1 MVTERVFS
9 DSLGDWKRSCYCG
22 EPRAAGVGSEMVL
35 AGWVHSRRDHG
46 GVIFVDLRDR
56 SGLCQVVFNPE
67 VDASSHEKAKQI
79 RSEDVIAVR
88 GTLAHRTVETV
99 NANLATGEVELIAG
113 ELRLLNA
120 SQVPPFTIDDETE
133 ASENTR
139 LKYRY
144 LDLRRPR
151 SLNHLLLRH
160 RMTKLIRDYLDGRGF
175 IDVETPVLTKS
186 TPEGAR
192 DYLVPSRIYPG
203 KFYALPQSPQ
213 LFKQILMVG
222 GLDRYFQI
230 VKCFRDEDLR
240 ADRQPEFT
248 QLDMEMS
255 FVQPEDVM
263 QVVEGMIS
271 LLFKELKGV
280 EVKRP
285 FPRLTWEEAM
295 GRFGSDKPDMR
306 FGLELVDFTNAL
318 WKCQA
323 KVFAAAIEK
332 GGGVKGIRIPEGAE
346 LSRKD
351 LDDMTPYVATF
362 GAKGIAWTKITGEG
376 WQSPI
381 AKFLSVAEQQ
391 DIEKISGAA
400 VGDVILFSADTF
412 KIVNDALGNLR
423 LYLGERLGLIP
434 ENEFAPV
441 WVVDFPLMEFDP
453 QEKRYVALHH
463 PFTAPLEEDLKLL
476 DSDPAKT
483 RSKAYD
489 LALNGME
496 VGGGSVRIHQVELQ
510 KKILGLM
517 GIGAAEAEAKFGF
530 FLEALGF
537 GAPPHG
543 GIAFGID
550 RLAMLLSGAKS
561 LRDVIAFPKS
571 QRAVC
576 MLTDAPSPVDA
587 KQLRELGIRTIAADP
602 QPKPRDLTMEST
614 KVTK

>member
-1 MVTERVFS
+1 
-9 DSLGDWKRSCYCG
+9 
-22 EPRAAGVGSEMVL
+22 
-35 AGWVHSRRDHG
+35 
-46 GVIFVDLRDR
+46 
-56 SGLCQVVFNPE
+56 
-67 VDASSHEKAKQI
+67 
-79 RSEDVIAVR
+79 
-88 GTLAHRTVETV
+88 
-99 NANLATGEVELIAG
+99 
-113 ELRLLNA
+113 
-120 SQVPPFTIDDETE
+120 VPPFIVDDVTD
-133 ASENTR
+133 ANENTR

-151 SLNHLLLRH
+151 SLHPLLLRY
-160 RMTKLIRDYLDGRGF
+160 RMIKLIRDYLDGLGF
-175 IDVETPVLTKS
+175 IEVETPVLTKS

-192 DYLVPSRIYPG
+192 DYLVPSRIYHG

-222 GLDRYFQI
+222 GVDRYFQI

-255 FVQPEDVM
+255 FVQPQDVM
-263 QVVEGMIS
+263 RVVEGMIA
-271 LLFKELKGV
+271 LLFKELKAL
-280 EVKRP
+280 ELQRP
-285 FPRLTWEEAM
+285 FPRLTWLEAM
-295 GRFGSDKPDMR
+295 DRFGSDKPDMR
-306 FGLELVDFTNAL
+306 FGLELVDFTEAL
-318 WKCQA
+318 RGCKA
-323 KVFAAAIEK
+323 KVFASAIEK
-332 GGGVKGIRIPEGAE
+332 GGIVKGIRIPRGSE

-362 GAKGIAWTKITGEG
+362 GAKGIAWTRLTAEG

-381 AKFLSVAEQQ
+381 AKFLSESEQRE
-391 DIEKISGAA
+391 IERLAGAQ
-400 VGDVILFSADTF
+400 VGDVILFSADSF

-423 LYLGERLGLIP
+423 LQLGEKLGIIP
-434 ENEFAPV
+434 ADQYAPV

-463 PFTAPLEEDLKLL
+463 PFTAPLDEDLALL
-476 DSDPAKT
+476 DSDAART

-510 KKILGLM
+510 KKVLGLM
-517 GIGAAEAEAKFGF
+517 GIGAEEAEAKFGF

-550 RLAMLLSGAKS
+550 RLAMILSGAKS

-576 MLTDAPSPVDA
+576 MLTDAPSAVDSR
-587 KQLRELGIRTIAADP
+587 QLRELGIRVVGP
-602 QPKPRDLTMEST
+602 EPLK
-614 KVTK
+614 

>member
-1 MVTERVFS
+1 MAVERVFS
-9 DSLGDWKRSCYCG
+9 DPLGEWKRSCYCG
-22 EPRAAGVGSEMVL
+22 APRAEAVGQELIL
-35 AGWVHSRRDHG
+35 AGWVQSRRDHG
-46 GVIFVDLRDR
+46 GLIFVDVRDR
-56 SGLCQVVFNPE
+56 SGITQVVFNPE
-67 VDASSHEKAKQI
+67 VDAAAHEKAKQL

-88 GTLAHRTVETV
+88 GTLAKRPLETL
-99 NANLATGEVELIAG
+99 NPDLATGEVELRG
-113 ELRLLNA
+113 KELKLLNA
-120 SQVPPFTIDDETE
+120 SQVPPFNIEDETE
-133 ASENTR
+133 ANENTR

-144 LDLRRPR
+144 LDLRRPQ
-151 SLNHLLLRH
+151 SLGHLLLRY
-160 RMTKLIRDYLDGRGF
+160 RMTKLIRDYLDGLGF

-192 DYLVPSRIYPG
+192 DYLVPSRIYRG

-255 FVQPEDVM
+255 FVQREDVM

-271 LLFKELKGV
+271 VLFKELKGI
-280 EVKRP
+280 ELKCP
-285 FPRLTWEEAM
+285 FPRLTWNQAM
-295 GRFGSDKPDMR
+295 SRYGSDKPDIR
-306 FGLELVDFTNAL
+306 FGLELTDFTNAL
-318 WKCQA
+318 RSSQA
-323 KVFAAAIEK
+323 KVFSTAIQK
-332 GGGVKGIRIPEGAE
+332 GGVVKGISIPKGGE

-351 LDDMTPYVATF
+351 LDDLTPFVATF
-362 GAKGIAWTKITGEG
+362 GAKGIAWTKLTEEG

-381 AKFLSVAEQQ
+381 AKFLSEAERKEIETIAGAQMG
-391 DIEKISGAA
+391 DI
-400 VGDVILFSADTF
+400 ILFSADTA
-412 KIVNDALGNLR
+412 KIVHDALGNLR
-423 LYLGERLGLIP
+423 LHLGEKLRLIP
-434 ENEFAPV
+434 DKEYALV

-453 QEKRYVALHH
+453 EEKHYVALHH
-463 PFTAPLEEDLKLL
+463 PFTSPLDEDLPLLGSKPLEV
-476 DSDPAKT
+476 

-489 LALNGME
+489 LALNGVE
-496 VGGGSVRIHQVELQ
+496 IGGGSIRIHQVELQ

-517 GIGAAEAEAKFGF
+517 GIDPEEAEAKFGF

-576 MLTDAPSPVDA
+576 MLTDAPSAVDP
-587 KQLRELGIRTIAADP
+587 KQLRELGIRTTTAD
-602 QPKPRDLTMEST
+602 
-614 KVTK
+614 

>member
-1 MVTERVFS
+1 MAERVFN
-9 DSLGDWKRSCYCG
+9 DQLGDWKRSSYCG
-22 EPRAAGVGSEMVL
+22 EPRASAVGKEMTL

-56 SGLCQVVFNPE
+56 TGICQVVFRPE
-67 VDASSHEKAKQI
+67 VAPPAHEKAKQL

-88 GTLAHRTVETV
+88 GALAKRSPETI
-99 NANLATGEVELIAG
+99 NAELATGEVELVCREI
-113 ELRLLNA
+113 RLLNA
-120 SQVPPFTIDDETE
+120 SAVPPFPIDDETE
-133 ASENTR
+133 ATENTR

-144 LDLRRPR
+144 LDLRRPQ
-151 SLNHLLLRH
+151 SLSPLVLRY
-160 RMTKLIRDYLDGRGF
+160 RMTKLIRDYLDGLGF

-192 DYLVPSRIYPG
+192 DYLVPSRIYHG

-222 GLDRYFQI
+222 GVDRYFQI

-255 FVQPEDVM
+255 FVQPEDVI
-263 QVVEGMIS
+263 QVVEGMIV
-271 LLFKELKGV
+271 LLFKELKGIDI
-280 EVKRP
+280 KRP
-285 FPRLTWEEAM
+285 FTRLTYADAM
-295 GRFGSDKPDMR
+295 NRFGSDKPDMR
-306 FGLELVDFTNAL
+306 FGLEIVDFTEAL
-318 WKCQA
+318 RNCQA
-323 KVFAAAIEK
+323 RVFASAIK
-332 GGGVKGIRIPEGAE
+332 SGGVVKGIRIPKGAE

-362 GAKGIAWTKITGEG
+362 GAKGIAWTKLTEEG

-381 AKFLSVAEQQ
+381 AKFLSDTEQKG
-391 DIEKISGAA
+391 IEKIAA
-400 VGDVILFSADTF
+400 AEVGDVVLFSADQA
-412 KIVNDALGNLR
+412 KVVHDALGNLR
-423 LYLGERLGLIP
+423 LHLGEKLGLIP
-434 ENEFAPV
+434 QDEYMLV
-441 WVVDFPLMEFDP
+441 WVLDFPLMEFDSE
-453 QEKRYVALHH
+453 EKRYVALHH
-463 PFTAPLEEDLKLL
+463 PFTAPMDEDLPLL
-476 DSDPAKT
+476 DSEPEKS

-489 LALNGME
+489 LALNGVE
-496 VGGGSVRIHQVELQ
+496 IGGGSIRIHQVELQ

-517 GIGAAEAEAKFGF
+517 GIGAEEAQAKFGF
-530 FLEALGF
+530 LLEALSF

-576 MLTDAPSPVDA
+576 MLTEAPSSVDPR
-587 KQLRELGIRTIAADP
+587 QLRELGIRLSGGE
-602 QPKPRDLTMEST
+602 K
-614 KVTK
+614 

>member
-1 MVTERVFS
+1 MATERIFPDQLS
-9 DSLGDWKRSCYCG
+9 DWKRSCYCG
-22 EPRAAGVGSEMVL
+22 EPRANAVGSEL
-35 AGWVHSRRDHG
+35 TLFGWVRGRRDHG

-56 SGLCQVVFNPE
+56 SGICQIVFNPE
-67 VDASSHEKAKQI
+67 VDAAAHEKAKQL

-88 GTLAHRTVETV
+88 GNLSKRSPETI
-99 NANLATGEVELIAG
+99 NPDLPTGEVELMG
-113 ELRLLNA
+113 KELRLLNA
-120 SQVPPFTIDDETE
+120 AQVPPFTVDDETE
-133 ASENTR
+133 ANENTR

-144 LDLRRPR
+144 LDLRRPQ
-151 SLNHLLLRH
+151 SLRPLVLRY
-160 RMTKLIRDYLDGRGF
+160 RMTKLIRDYLDGLGF

-263 QVVEGMIS
+263 EVIEGMICI
-271 LLFKELKGV
+271 LFRELKGI
-280 EVKRP
+280 ELKRP
-285 FPRLTWEEAM
+285 FPKLTYEEAM
-295 GRFGSDKPDMR
+295 NRFGSDKPDMR
-306 FGLELVDFTNAL
+306 FGLELKDFTDAL
-318 WKCQA
+318 RSCQA
-323 KVFAAAIEK
+323 KVFATSIQK
-332 GGGVKGIRIPEGAE
+332 GGVVKGIRVPKGGE
-346 LSRKD
+346 LSRKE
-351 LDDMTPYVATF
+351 LDDLTPFVATF
-362 GAKGIAWTKITGEG
+362 GAKGIAWTKLTDEG

-381 AKFLSVAEQQ
+381 AKFLSETEQKEIERIADAE
-391 DIEKISGAA
+391 
-400 VGDVILFSADTF
+400 VGDVILFSADIA
-412 KIVNDALGNLR
+412 KIVYDALGNLR
-423 LYLGERLGLIP
+423 LYLAEKLGLIP
-434 ENEFAPV
+434 ENEYALV

-453 QEKRYVALHH
+453 EEKRYVALHH
-463 PFTAPLEEDLKLL
+463 PFTAPHDEDLPLL
-476 DSDPAKT
+476 DTEPDKA

-489 LALNGME
+489 LAVNGIE
-496 VGGGSVRIHQVELQ
+496 AGGGSIRIHQVELQ
-510 KKILGLM
+510 KKVLELM
-517 GIGAAEAEAKFGF
+517 GVGAAEAEAKFGF
-530 FLEALGF
+530 FLEALSF

-576 MLTDAPSPVDA
+576 MLTDAPSTVDP
-587 KQLRELGIRTIAADP
+587 KQLRELGIRTA
-602 QPKPRDLTMEST
+602 
-614 KVTK
+614 VGG

>member
-1 MVTERVFS
+1 MATERIFP
-9 DSLGDWKRSCYCG
+9 DQLGDWKRSCYCG
-22 EPRAAGVGSEMVL
+22 EPRANAVGNEL
-35 AGWVHSRRDHG
+35 TLFGWVRSRRDHG

-56 SGLCQVVFNPE
+56 SGICQIVFNPE
-67 VDASSHEKAKQI
+67 VDAAAHEKAKQL

-88 GTLAHRTVETV
+88 GNLSKRSPETI
-99 NANLATGEVELIAG
+99 NPDLATGEVELMG
-113 ELRLLNA
+113 KELRLLNA
-120 SQVPPFTIDDETE
+120 AQVPPFTIEDETE
-133 ASENTR
+133 ANENTR

-144 LDLRRPR
+144 LDLRRPQ
-151 SLNHLLLRH
+151 SLRPLVLRY
-160 RMTKLIRDYLDGRGF
+160 RMTKLIRDYLDGLGF

-248 QLDMEMS
+248 QLDLEMS

-263 QVVEGMIS
+263 QVIEGMICI
-271 LLFKELKGV
+271 LFRELKGI
-280 EVKRP
+280 ELKRP
-285 FPRLTWEEAM
+285 FTKLTYEEAM
-295 GRFGSDKPDMR
+295 NRFGSDKPDMR
-306 FGLELVDFTNAL
+306 FGLELKDFTDAL
-318 WKCQA
+318 RNCQA
-323 KVFAAAIEK
+323 KVFATAIQK
-332 GGGVKGIRIPEGAE
+332 GGVVKGIRVPKGGE

-351 LDDMTPYVATF
+351 LDDLTPFVATF
-362 GAKGIAWTKITGEG
+362 GAKGIAWTKLTDEG

-381 AKFLSVAEQQ
+381 AKFLSETEQKEIERIAGAE
-391 DIEKISGAA
+391 
-400 VGDVILFSADTF
+400 VGDVILFSADIA
-412 KIVNDALGNLR
+412 KIVYDALGNLR
-423 LYLGERLGLIP
+423 LYLAEKLGLIP
-434 ENEFAPV
+434 ENEYALV
-441 WVVDFPLMEFDP
+441 WVVDFPLMEFDAE
-453 QEKRYVALHH
+453 EKRYVALHH
-463 PFTAPLEEDLKLL
+463 PFTAPHDEDLPLL
-476 DSDPAKT
+476 DTEPVKA

-489 LALNGME
+489 LAVNGIE
-496 VGGGSVRIHQVELQ
+496 AGGGSIRIHQVELQ

-517 GIGAAEAEAKFGF
+517 GVSAAEAEAKFGF
-530 FLEALGF
+530 FLEALSF

-576 MLTDAPSPVDA
+576 MLTDAPSTVDP
-587 KQLRELGIRTIAADP
+587 KQLRELGIRTQRHWIGKRVVLP
-602 QPKPRDLTMEST
+602 T
-614 KVTK
+614 

>member
-1 MVTERVFS
+1 MAVERVFS
-9 DSLGDWKRSCYCG
+9 DPLGEWKRSCYCG
-22 EPRAAGVGSEMVL
+22 APRAEAVGQELIL
-35 AGWVHSRRDHG
+35 AGWVQSRRDHG
-46 GVIFVDLRDR
+46 GLIFVDVRDR
-56 SGLCQVVFNPE
+56 SGITQVVFNPE
-67 VDASSHEKAKQI
+67 VDAAAHEKAKQL

-88 GTLAHRTVETV
+88 GTLAKRPLETL
-99 NANLATGEVELIAG
+99 NPDLATGEVELRG
-113 ELRLLNA
+113 KELKLLNA
-120 SQVPPFTIDDETE
+120 SQVPPFNIEDETE
-133 ASENTR
+133 ANENTR

-144 LDLRRPR
+144 LDLRRPQ
-151 SLNHLLLRH
+151 SLGHLLLRY
-160 RMTKLIRDYLDGRGF
+160 RMTKLIRDYLDGLGF

-192 DYLVPSRIYPG
+192 DYLVPSRIYRG

-255 FVQPEDVM
+255 FVQREDVM

-271 LLFKELKGV
+271 VLFKELKGI
-280 EVKRP
+280 ELKCP
-285 FPRLTWEEAM
+285 FPRLTWNQAM
-295 GRFGSDKPDMR
+295 SRYGSDKPDIR
-306 FGLELVDFTNAL
+306 FGLELTDFTNAL
-318 WKCQA
+318 RSSQA
-323 KVFAAAIEK
+323 KVFSTAIQK
-332 GGGVKGIRIPEGAE
+332 GGVVKGISIPKGGE

-351 LDDMTPYVATF
+351 LDDLTPFVATF
-362 GAKGIAWTKITGEG
+362 GAKGIAWTKLTEEG

-381 AKFLSVAEQQ
+381 AKFLSEAERKE
-391 DIEKISGAA
+391 IETIAGAQ
-400 VGDVILFSADTF
+400 VGDIILFSADTA
-412 KIVNDALGNLR
+412 KIVHDALGNLR
-423 LYLGERLGLIP
+423 LHLGEKLRLIP
-434 ENEFAPV
+434 DKEYALV

-453 QEKRYVALHH
+453 EEKHYVALHH
-463 PFTAPLEEDLKLL
+463 PFTSPLDEDLPLLGSKPLEV
-476 DSDPAKT
+476 

-489 LALNGME
+489 LALNGVE
-496 VGGGSVRIHQVELQ
+496 IGGGSIRIHQVELQ

-517 GIGAAEAEAKFGF
+517 GIDPEEAEAKFGF

-550 RLAMLLSGAKS
+550 RMAMLLSGAKS

-576 MLTDAPSPVDA
+576 MLTDAPSAVDP
-587 KQLRELGIRTIAADP
+587 KQLRELGIRTTTAD
-602 QPKPRDLTMEST
+602 
-614 KVTK
+614 

>member
-1 MVTERVFS
+1 MAERVFN
-9 DSLGDWKRSCYCG
+9 DQLGDWKRSSYCG
-22 EPRAAGVGSEMVL
+22 EPRVAAVDQELTLV
-35 AGWVHSRRDHG
+35 GWVRSRRDHG

-56 SGLCQVVFNPE
+56 SGICQIVFNPE
-67 VDASSHEKAKQI
+67 GDPESHEKAKQI

-88 GTLAHRTVETV
+88 GVLARRSPETI
-99 NANLATGEVELIAG
+99 NPDLPTGEVELKSRS
-113 ELRLLNA
+113 LRLLNA
-120 SQVPPFTIDDETE
+120 SQVPPFIIDDETD
-133 ASENTR
+133 ANENTR

-144 LDLRRPR
+144 LDLRRPQ
-151 SLNHLLLRH
+151 SIGPLLLRY
-160 RMTKLIRDYLDGRGF
+160 RMTKLIRDYLDGLGF

-192 DYLVPSRIYPG
+192 DYLVPSRIYHG

-263 QVVEGMIS
+263 AVVEGMIC
-271 LLFKELKGV
+271 LLFKELKDI
-280 EVKRP
+280 ELTRP
-285 FPRLTWEEAM
+285 FTKLTYQQAM
-295 GRFGSDKPDMR
+295 DRFGSDKPDMR
-306 FGLELVDFTNAL
+306 FGLELCDFSDAL
-318 WKCQA
+318 RNCQA
-323 KVFAAAIEK
+323 KVFTAALQK
-332 GGGVKGIRIPEGAE
+332 GGVVKGIRIPNGGA

-351 LDDMTPYVATF
+351 LDDMTPFVATF
-362 GAKGIAWTKITGEG
+362 GARGVAWTKITAEG

-381 AKFLSVAEQQ
+381 AKFLSEAEQK
-391 DIEKISGAA
+391 DVERISAA
-400 VGDVILFSADTF
+400 QVGDVVLFSADSA
-412 KIVNDALGNLR
+412 KIVHDSLGNLR
-423 LYLGERLGLIP
+423 LHLGEKLGLIP
-434 ENEFAPV
+434 EKDYALV

-453 QEKRYVALHH
+453 EEKRYVALHH
-463 PFTAPLEEDLKLL
+463 PFTSPLDEDLHLL
-476 DSDPAKT
+476 DSEPAKS

-489 LALNGME
+489 LALNGTE
-496 VGGGSVRIHQVELQ
+496 VGGGSIRIHQVELQ

-517 GIGAAEAEAKFGF
+517 GIDAQEAQDKFGF
-530 FLEALGF
+530 LLEALSF

-576 MLTDAPSPVDA
+576 MLTEAPSEVAPR
-587 KQLRELGIRTIAADP
+587 QLRELGIRIIGTD
-602 QPKPRDLTMEST
+602 K
-614 KVTK
+614 

>member
-1 MVTERVFS
+1 MATERVFT
-9 DSLGDWKRSCYCG
+9 DQLGEWKRSCFCG
-22 EPRAAGVGSEMVL
+22 EPRANEVGKEL
-35 AGWVHSRRDHG
+35 TLFGWVRTRRDHG

-67 VDASSHEKAKQI
+67 VDAVAHEKAKQI

-88 GTLAHRTVETV
+88 GTLSKRSPETI
-99 NANLATGEVELIAG
+99 NPDLATGEVELTG
-113 ELRLLNA
+113 KELRLLSA
-120 SQVPPFTIDDETE
+120 SQVPPFTVEDETE
-133 ASENTR
+133 ANENTR

-144 LDLRRPR
+144 LDLRRPQ
-151 SLNHLLLRH
+151 SLRPIVLRY
-160 RMTKLIRDYLDGRGF
+160 RMTKLIRDYLDGLGF

-263 QVVEGMIS
+263 QVVEGMIV
-271 LLFKELKGV
+271 LLFKELKGI
-280 EVKRP
+280 ELHRP
-285 FPRLTWEEAM
+285 FAKLTYEEAM
-295 GRFGSDKPDMR
+295 SRFGSDKPDLR
-306 FGLELVDFTNAL
+306 FGLELSDFTGAL
-318 WKCQA
+318 QNCQA
-323 KVFAAAIEK
+323 RVFSSAIQK
-332 GGGVKGIRIPEGAE
+332 GGVVKGIRVPQGGE

-351 LDDMTPYVATF
+351 LDDLTPFVATF
-362 GAKGIAWTKITGEG
+362 GAKGIAWTRLTDEG

-381 AKFLSVAEQQ
+381 AKFLSAPEQKE
-391 DIEKISGAA
+391 IERIAA
-400 VGDVILFSADTF
+400 AQIGDVILFSADTG
-412 KIVNDALGNLR
+412 KIVHDALGNLR
-423 LYLGERLGLIP
+423 LHLGEKLGLIP
-434 ENEFAPV
+434 QTEYAPV
-441 WVVDFPLMEFDP
+441 WVVNFPLMEFDGE
-453 QEKRYVALHH
+453 EKRYVALHH
-463 PFTAPLEEDLKLL
+463 PFTAPLDEDLQML
-476 DSDPAKT
+476 DTEPVRV

-489 LALNGME
+489 LAMNGIE
-496 VGGGSVRIHQVELQ
+496 VGGGSIRIHQVELQ

-517 GIGAAEAEAKFGF
+517 GIGPEEAQAKFGF
-530 FLEALGF
+530 FLDALSF

-576 MLTDAPSPVDA
+576 MLTDAPSTVDP
-587 KQLRELGIRTIAADP
+587 KQLRELGIKTNVN
-602 QPKPRDLTMEST
+602 E
-614 KVTK
+614 

>member
-1 MVTERVFS
+1 MATERVFN
-9 DSLGDWKRSCYCG
+9 DELGDWKRSCYCG
-22 EPRAAGVGSEMVL
+22 EPRAESVGAEMTL

-56 SGLCQVVFNPE
+56 SGLCQIVFNPE
-67 VDASSHEKAKQI
+67 IDALGHERAGQI

-88 GTLAHRTVETV
+88 GVLSKRSPETI
-99 NANLATGEVELIAG
+99 NADLATGEVELVCR

-120 SQVPPFTIDDETE
+120 SQVPPFNIDDETE
-133 ASENTR
+133 ANENIR

-144 LDLRRPR
+144 LDLRRPQ
-151 SLNHLLLRH
+151 SLQYLLLRY
-160 RMTKLIRDYLDGRGF
+160 RMTKLIRDYLDGLGF

-192 DYLVPSRIYPG
+192 DYLVPSRIYHG

-255 FVQPEDVM
+255 FVQPGDVM
-263 QVVEGMIS
+263 QVVEGMIC
-271 LLFKELKGV
+271 LLFKELMGI
-280 EVKRP
+280 ELNWP
-285 FPRLTWEEAM
+285 FIKLTYQEALN
-295 GRFGSDKPDMR
+295 RFGSDKPDMR
-306 FGLELVDFTNAL
+306 FGLEIRDFTEAL
-318 WKCQA
+318 RNCKA
-323 KVFAAAIEK
+323 KVFSTAIEK
-332 GGGVKGIRIPEGAE
+332 GGVVKGIRIAKGGE

-351 LDDMTPYVATF
+351 LDDMTPFVATF
-362 GAKGIAWTKITGEG
+362 GAKGIAWTKIADEG

-381 AKFLSVAEQQ
+381 AKFLSETEQKEV
-391 DIEKISGAA
+391 EKIAEA
-400 VGDVILFSADTF
+400 QVGDVILFSADTA
-412 KIVNDALGNLR
+412 KIVHDALGNLR
-423 LYLGERLGLIP
+423 LYLGEKLNLIP
-434 ENEFAPV
+434 EKEYALV
-441 WVVDFPLMEFDP
+441 WVVDFPMMEFDP
-453 QEKRYVALHH
+453 AEKRYVALHH
-463 PFTAPLEEDLKLL
+463 PFTAPLEEDLPLL
-476 DSDPAKT
+476 DGDPSKT

-489 LALNGME
+489 LALNGIE
-496 VGGGSVRIHQVELQ
+496 IGGGSIRIHQVELQ
-510 KKILGLM
+510 KKILALM
-517 GIGAAEAEAKFGF
+517 GIGAEEAEAKFGF
-530 FLEALGF
+530 FLEALSY

-550 RLAMLLSGAKS
+550 RMAMLLSGAKS

-576 MLTDAPSPVDA
+576 MLTDAPSSVEPR
-587 KQLRELGIRTIAADP
+587 QLRELGIRVTAADKSS
-602 QPKPRDLTMEST
+602 Q
-614 KVTK
+614 

>member
-1 MVTERVFS
+1 MATERIFS
-9 DSLGDWKRSCYCG
+9 DRVGDWKRSCYCA
-22 EPRAAGVGSEMVL
+22 EPRTKTVGAEL
-35 AGWVHSRRDHG
+35 TLFGWVRSRRDHG

-56 SGLCQVVFNPE
+56 SGICQIVFNPE
-67 VDASSHEKAKQI
+67 VDAAAHEKAKQL

-88 GTLAHRTVETV
+88 GNLSKRSPETI
-99 NANLATGEVELIAG
+99 NPDLATGEVELTG
-113 ELRLLNA
+113 KELRLLNA
-120 SQVPPFTIDDETE
+120 AQVPPFTIEDETE
-133 ASENTR
+133 ANENTR

-144 LDLRRPR
+144 LDLRRPQ
-151 SLNHLLLRH
+151 SLAPLVLRY
-160 RMTKLIRDYLDGRGF
+160 RMTKLIRDYLDGLGF

-248 QLDMEMS
+248 QLDLEMS
-255 FVQPEDVM
+255 FVEPQDVM
-263 QVVEGMIS
+263 QVIEGMIS
-271 LLFKELKGV
+271 VLFRELKGIDL
-280 EVKRP
+280 KRP
-285 FPRLTWEEAM
+285 FPKLTYEEAM
-295 GRFGSDKPDMR
+295 NRFGSDKPDIR
-306 FGLELVDFTNAL
+306 FGLELKDFTDAL
-318 WKCQA
+318 RNCQA
-323 KVFAAAIEK
+323 KVFATAIQK
-332 GGGVKGIRIPEGAE
+332 GGIVKGIRVAKGGE

-351 LDDMTPYVATF
+351 LDDLTPFAATF
-362 GAKGIAWTKITGEG
+362 GAKGIAWTKLTDEG

-381 AKFLSVAEQQ
+381 AKFLSETEQGE
-391 DIEKISGAA
+391 IEKVVGAE
-400 VGDVILFSADTF
+400 VGDVILFSADMAS
-412 KIVNDALGNLR
+412 IVYDVLGNLR
-423 LYLGERLGLIP
+423 LYLAEKLGLIP
-434 ENEFAPV
+434 QNEYALV
-441 WVVDFPLMEFDP
+441 WVVDFPLMEFDAA
-453 QEKRYVALHH
+453 EKRYVALHH
-463 PFTAPLEEDLKLL
+463 PFTAPHDDDLQLL
-476 DSDPAKT
+476 DTEPVKA

-489 LALNGME
+489 LAVNGIE
-496 VGGGSVRIHQVELQ
+496 AGGGSIRIHQVELQ

-517 GIGAAEAEAKFGF
+517 GVSAEEAEAKFGF
-530 FLEALGF
+530 FLEALSF

-576 MLTDAPSPVDA
+576 MLTEAPSTVDP
-587 KQLRELGIRTIAADP
+587 KQLRELGI
-602 QPKPRDLTMEST
+602 KPNIIG
-614 KVTK
+614 

>member
-1 MVTERVFS
+1 MATERVFS
-9 DSLGDWKRSCYCG
+9 DQWGDWQRSCYCG
-22 EPRAAGVGSEMVL
+22 EVRANDVGTEMTL

-56 SGLCQVVFNPE
+56 AGLCQVVFRPE
-67 VDASSHEKAKQI
+67 VDAVSHEKAKLI

-88 GTLAHRTVETV
+88 GTLAKRSPETI
-99 NANLATGEVELIAG
+99 NPELTTGEVELVCQ

-120 SQVPPFTIDDETE
+120 SQVPPFIIEDETD
-133 ASENTR
+133 ANENTR

-144 LDLRRPR
+144 LDLRRPQ
-151 SLNHLLLRH
+151 SLAPLLLRY
-160 RMTKLIRDYLDGRGF
+160 RMTKLIRDYLDGLGF

-248 QLDMEMS
+248 QLDMELS

-263 QVVEGMIS
+263 RVVEGMIAS
-271 LLFKELKGV
+271 LFKTLKNIEL
-280 EVKRP
+280 KRP
-285 FPRLTWEEAM
+285 FRRLTYEEAM
-295 GRFGSDKPDMR
+295 NRFGSDKPDLR
-306 FGLELVDFTNAL
+306 FGLEICDFTDAL
-318 WKCQA
+318 RGCQA
-323 KVFAAAIEK
+323 KVFAAAIQK
-332 GGGVKGIRIPEGAE
+332 GGVVKGIRIPKGGDM
-346 LSRKD
+346 SRKE
-351 LDDMTPYVATF
+351 LDDMTPFVATF

-381 AKFLSVAEQQ
+381 AKFLSASEQKEIERIAEAQ
-391 DIEKISGAA
+391 
-400 VGDVILFSADTF
+400 VGDVVLFSADSA
-412 KIVNDALGNLR
+412 KVVHAALGNLR
-423 LYLGERLGLIP
+423 LYLGGKLGLIP
-434 ENEFAPV
+434 EHEFALV
-441 WVVDFPLMEFDP
+441 WIVNFPLMEFDAE
-453 QEKRYVALHH
+453 EKRYVALHH
-463 PFTAPLEEDLKLL
+463 PFTAPLDEDLALL
-476 DSDPAKT
+476 DSDPAT
-483 RSKAYD
+483 ARSKAYD

-496 VGGGSVRIHQVELQ
+496 IGGGSIRIHQAELQ

-517 GIGAAEAEAKFGF
+517 GIGPEEADLKFGF
-530 FLEALGF
+530 LLEALSF

-576 MLTDAPSPVDA
+576 MLTEAPSSVEGR
-587 KQLRELGIRTIAADP
+587 QLRELGIRMAALD
-602 QPKPRDLTMEST
+602 KKGADE
-614 KVTK
+614 V